1 MKQFFQRFM
10 MIAGMLLS
18 FCSVS
23 AYDFELPAG
32 NVGMQKLQ
40 YSILSSVEQTVAGVG
55 GTTGIIPC
63 QVTYNNKTYTVTE
76 IGRYAF
82 SDVNITDFRLPLT
95 LKKIRSNAFGWSKA
109 SVIAIPDG
117 VDLIESDAFWCS
129 EIETI
134 VVGSGVQTIGDGAF
148 YGCSKLKTLV
158 LKPQTAPS
166 HVSRGYLIG
175 NSATT
180 VIVPQLKGYTGSEFA
195 SVVAGS
201 IIEPI
206 YFDSNSFVYSGEI
219 PTLSYAKTIS
229 SATLPSDMALKNKD
243 AGEYQQSFF
252 IGLSSIVPS
261 YRFSDFDGYATFP
274 ACGVDVV
281 YSYNIAPKPLYI
293 NINNEQR
300 IYGDLNPSNF
310 TYSIDGFVN
319 GESESVL
326 DNSIIPQTSAT
337 ITSSVGEYPITY
349 SGTARNYELIVTNG
363 ILTITKAPLIVQV
376 ENAEK
381 VYGENNPTF
390 KYKFINL
397 RNNDTPELLTP
408 LNFET
413 ATKFSDVGVYPIKC
427 SEGSLR
433 NYELTEYLD
442 GTLTIKKAPLTL
454 AANDAERVYYE
465 NNPQFTFTLIGLR
478 NNDNVT
484 CLTTQ
489 PTFECEA
496 SLTSDCGSYS
506 ITPFSAEAHNYD
518 ISYKTSVLTIT
529 PASLT
534 VQAVDVAREYG
545 EENPILKYAL
555 IGLRGNDDENKALQ
569 EPPVV
574 TTTATIAS
582 NVGDYSIIANGGT
595 SKNYTLSYR
604 SGVLTI
610 TKAPLTVVAENTER
624 IYGDNNPSFVRSYFG
639 FKLSDSENNAFSV
652 LPKISCSATKT
663 SNVGEYPITITG
675 GISKNYELTEYLDGT
690 LTIKKAPLTL
700 AANDAERVYY
710 ENNPQFTFTLIG
722 LRNNDNVTCLT
733 TQPTF
738 ECEASLTS
746 DCGSYSITPFSAE
759 AHNYDISYKTSVL
772 TITPASL
779 TVQAVD
785 VAREYGEENPI
796 LKYALIGLRGND
808 DENKALQEPPVV
820 TTTAT
825 IASNVGDYSIIAN
838 GGTSKNYTLSYR
850 SGVLTITK
858 APLTV
863 VAENTERIYGDNNP
877 SFVRSYFGFK
887 LSDSENN
894 AFSVLPKIS
903 CSATKTSNVGEYP
916 ITITGGISKNYEVMS
931 YENGILTITKA
942 TAILTPINKERYYFE
957 ENPSFDF
964 TLTGLRNNDSK
975 SCVTILPQYSCSATK
990 LSNVGIYPINA
1001 SDASATNYNFE
1012 YGQGSL
1018 TISPRQLTASVGND
1032 SRVDGTENP
1041 TFEITYTG
1049 FVNNEDATALNQLS
1063 VATCSATIL
1072 NDVGSYPITVSGGS
1086 ATNYIITNYNNGLL
1100 TIEKADQTIIW
1111 NQDLSGIE
1119 LYSQIELDATCSSG
1133 LPVSYEMS
1141 PNNVA
1146 TLYNNAGKWY
1156 LDCYGSGATNIR
1168 AIQNGDRNHNA
1179 SSIISKT
1186 LIVYGAGDDPQNP
1199 QIYLNIEEP
1208 GTLSTMIADNRKYQI
1223 KNLRL
1228 TGYLNGT
1235 DICFLREMSGS
1246 DSNGNT
1252 TPGVLETLDILGCTI
1267 VEGGRSYYKSS
1278 RTTDYVVG
1286 DNIFYNC
1293 KVLTT
1298 LHLPNNSVRIGNNSL
1313 ADCDRLSVIS
1323 IPNSVKKIG
1332 TEAFKN
1338 DISLMRIPMPNALT
1352 TIEDLA
1358 FMGCNGITELTIPSE
1373 VSVIGDGIV
1382 KDCQNIERISVDND
1396 NSNFASVDGVL
1407 FNKNQDRLIIFP
1419 VNHSMEYTA
1428 PEGVKTIAPYAFV
1441 NSKKLKSV
1449 SLPSSMSI
1457 IGQDAF
1463 IGCVNLQTLKVQ
1475 AITPP
1480 VCQNDC
1486 FESVSKTRCKL
1497 QVPMGCH
1504 SSYWVAPVWSEF
1516 NNIVE
1521 TVISGIDQI
1530 YYNDVHIEITNGKI
1544 SISGCTNDLITRIY
1558 HINGTLLYQSETSDN
1573 VVEYEP
1579 SSHGVYLVVIGNKTY
1594 KVSL

>member
-1 MKQFFQRFM
+1 M
-10 MIAGMLLS
+10 MIVGMLLS

-32 NVGMQKLQ
+32 NNGMQKLQ
-40 YSILSSVEQTVAGVG
+40 YSILSSVEQTVAVVG

-76 IGRYAF
+76 IGRFAF

-95 LKKIRSNAFGWSKA
+95 LKKIRENAFGWCKA

-117 VDLIESDAFWCS
+117 VELIESGAFWCS

-148 YGCSKLKTLV
+148 YDCSKLKTLV

-166 HVSRGYLIG
+166 HVSRNYPIG
-175 NSATT
+175 NSSTT

-195 SVVAGS
+195 RVVTGS

-206 YFDSNSFVYSGEI
+206 YFDSDSFVYSGEI
-219 PTLSYAKTIS
+219 PTLSYEKTIS
-229 SATLPSDMALKNKD
+229 SATLPSNMALKNKD

-281 YSYNIAPKPLYI
+281 YSYNIAPKPLNI
-293 NINNEQR
+293 KINNEQR

-390 KYKFINL
+390 KYRFINL

-408 LNFET
+408 FYFET

-433 NYELTEYLD
+433 NYEFTEYLD

-454 AANDAERVYYE
+454 VANDAERVYYE
-465 NNPQFTFTLIGLR
+465 NNPQFTYTLIGLR

-496 SLTSDCGSYS
+496 SLTSDCGAYT
-506 ITPFSAEAHNYD
+506 ITPKSADAHNYD
-518 ISYKTSVLTIT
+518 ISYKPSVLTIT

-534 VQAVDVAREYG
+534 IKAINDTREYG
-545 EENPILKYAL
+545 EDNPILKYEL
-555 IGLRGNDDENKALQ
+555 IGLKGNDNVDNVLLT
-569 EPPVV
+569 PPILS
-574 TTTATIAS
+574 TTATPSS
-582 NVGDYSIIANGGT
+582 NVGEYSIIVNGG
-595 SKNYTLSYR
+595 SSHNYTLSYR
-604 SGVLTI
+604 SGILTVN
-610 TKAPLTVVAENTER
+610 KAPLSVIVENADRLYGEANPTFKRSYLGLKLGDTENT
-624 IYGDNNPSFVRSYFG
+624 
-639 FKLSDSENNAFSV
+639 AFSV
-652 LPKISCSATKT
+652 RPTVSCSATKS
-663 SNVGEYPITITG
+663 SNVGEYPIIV
-675 GISKNYELTEYLDGT
+675 S
-690 LTIKKAPLTL
+690 
-700 AANDAERVYY
+700 
-710 ENNPQFTFTLIG
+710 
-722 LRNNDNVTCLT
+722 
-733 TQPTF
+733 
-738 ECEASLTS
+738 
-746 DCGSYSITPFSAE
+746 
-759 AHNYDISYKTSVL
+759 
-772 TITPASL
+772 
-779 TVQAVD
+779 
-785 VAREYGEENPI
+785 
-796 LKYALIGLRGND
+796 
-808 DENKALQEPPVV
+808 
-820 TTTAT
+820 
-825 IASNVGDYSIIAN
+825 
-838 GGTSKNYTLSYR
+838 
-850 SGVLTITK
+850 
-858 APLTV
+858 
-863 VAENTERIYGDNNP
+863 
-877 SFVRSYFGFK
+877 
-887 LSDSENN
+887 
-894 AFSVLPKIS
+894 
-903 CSATKTSNVGEYP
+903 
-916 ITITGGISKNYEVMS
+916 GGISKNYEVMS
-931 YENGILTITKA
+931 YENGVLTITKA

-975 SCVTILPQYSCSATK
+975 SCVTILPRYSCSATK
-990 LSNVGIYPINA
+990 LSNVGIYPINV
-1001 SDASATNYNFE
+1001 SEASATNYNFE
-1012 YGQGSL
+1012 YGEGSL
-1018 TISPRQLTASVGND
+1018 TINPRQLSAGVGNY
-1032 SRVDGTENP
+1032 SRVFGKDNP
-1041 TFEITYTG
+1041 SFEIEYTG
-1049 FVNNEDATALNQLS
+1049 FVNNENASILSQPS
-1063 VATCSATIL
+1063 VATCSATKL
-1072 NDVGSYPITVSGGS
+1072 SDVGSYPITISGGS

-1186 LIVYGAGDDPQNP
+1186 LIVYGAGDDPQNH

-1252 TPGVLETLDILGCTI
+1252 TPGVLETLDISGCTI

-1298 LHLPNNSVRIGNNSL
+1298 LYLPNNSVRIGNNSL

-1382 KDCQNIERISVDND
+1382 KDCQNIERISVEND

-1419 VNHSMEYTA
+1419 VNHSMEYTV

-1521 TVISGIDQI
+1521 TVFSGIDQI
-1530 YYNDVHIEITNGKI
+1530 YNNDVHIEITNGKI

-1558 HINGTLLYQSETSDN
+1558 QINGTLLYQSETSDN